1 MTHIQSSQFD
11 KFKRVLRE
19 VFMLDHAELDFGIY
33 RIMNQKRVEID
44 TYLNESLAKQMS
56 EVLTAN
62 AGSRRT
68 ELQTNL
74 DNAIKNAKELGI
86 DPEQSPKVKELKAQ
100 MEEIGTMD
108 DLENSVYNHLAIFFS
123 RYYDGGDFIS
133 QRRYKK
139 NVYAIPYE
147 GEEVKLHWANAD
159 QYYIKTGEYF
169 KNYSFRLSNGKRV
182 EFTLKEVT
190 TEQNN
195 NKATDKMERRFA
207 LFEELPIEEIEDTL
221 HINFTY
227 ELLPKAT
234 KQKKLM
240 EDAFDRIKPLLI
252 DNFKEYAEVFV
263 PRPTDSDRNRTL
275 LQKHLNDYVARNTF
289 DYFIHKNLHGFLT
302 RELDFY
308 IKTKCC
314 SLMILMHNTN

>member
-169 KNYSFRLSNGKRV
+169 KNYSFRLSNWDMLERGYTMHHAISQDKQGNILAMASGCNLR
-182 EFTLKEVT
+182 LK
-190 TEQNN
+190 
-195 NKATDKMERRFA
+195 K
-207 LFEELPIEEIEDTL
+207 
-221 HINFTY
+221 
-227 ELLPKAT
+227 
-234 KQKKLM
+234 
-240 EDAFDRIKPLLI
+240 
-252 DNFKEYAEVFV
+252 
-263 PRPTDSDRNRTL
+263 
-275 LQKHLNDYVARNTF
+275 
-289 DYFIHKNLHGFLT
+289 
-302 RELDFY
+302 
-308 IKTKCC
+308 
-314 SLMILMHNTN
+314 

>member
-289 DYFIHKNLHGFLT
+289 DYFIHKN
-302 RELDFY
+302 
-308 IKTKCC
+308 CMA
-314 SLMILMHNTN
+314 S

>member
-240 EDAFDRIKPLLI
+240 EDAFNRIKPLLI

-275 LQKHLNDYVARNTF
+275 LQKHLNDN
-289 DYFIHKNLHGFLT
+289 
-302 RELDFY
+302 
-308 IKTKCC
+308 
-314 SLMILMHNTN
+314 S

>member
-86 DPEQSPKVKELKAQ
+86 DPEHRQRIKELKAQ

-275 LQKHLNDYVARNTF
+275 LQKHLNDYVALQ
-289 DYFIHKNLHGFLT
+289 YV
-302 RELDFY
+302 
-308 IKTKCC
+308 
-314 SLMILMHNTN
+314 